1 MSRFVCVWSL
11 VLLGTMAAAAR
22 HAHHAEP
29 DETLLAIGGL
39 QFEIPA
45 AWQPQAPETSARA
58 GQWIVPPPSGQTG
71 EGVEVVVFFFGPG
84 VGGTAQENIDG
95 WSAAVTTPEG
105 QPAAAAP
112 MKRHVAGHAITEVL
126 LTGTYAKP
134 NPQPALPP
142 TPQPGY
148 ALLGAVIE
156 NPGGTI
162 YWRATGPASQ
172 VAALA
177 PVLDKLID
185 DLKPQPAAAPAPKP

>member
-1 MSRFVCVWSL
+1 MSRLVCVWL
-11 VLLGTMAAAAR
+11 LLGMLAASAR
-22 HAHHAEP
+22 HVHHEDSDQP
-29 DETLLAIGGL
+29 PLTIGGL

-45 AWQPQAPETSARA
+45 GWQPQTPETSARA
-58 GQWIVPPPSGQTG
+58 GQWTVPPPADQPGD
-71 EGVEVVVFFFGPG
+71 GVEIVVFYFGPG

-95 WSAAVTTPEG
+95 WSAAVTTPDG
-105 QPAAAAP
+105 HPTPAAP
-112 MKRHVAGHAITEVL
+112 LKRTVAGHAITEVL
-126 LTGTYAKP
+126 LTGTYARD

-142 TPQPGY
+142 TPKPGY

-177 PVLDKLID
+177 PVLDKIVD
-185 DLKPQPAAAPAPKP
+185 DLKPLPAPAPAPKP